1 MAAAAA
7 ALSPKG
13 HIEEIR
19 RCKFSIGGE
28 PNPLT
33 EDLHQA
39 VKNLSAELYS
49 KDVHFLMELIQN
61 AEDNEYEVG
70 VNPTLEF
77 VITSKDITETGAKA
91 TLVIFNNE
99 KGFARQNIESICSV
113 GRSTKK
119 GNRKNGYIGEK
130 GIGFKSVFLITSQP
144 YIFSKGYQI
153 RFSEEPCSQCKIGY
167 IVPEWVENENPVL
180 AHIRQIYG
188 SSTSLPTTTMVLPLK
203 SDKVDPVKKQL
214 SKIHPELL
222 LFLSKIR
229 KLSVREDNADRK
241 LNTVSTISISSEKNL
256 VTRKNINA
264 ESYALILSSDE
275 DKGNGQCSYHM
286 WRQRFPVKNGC
297 RVDRRMDV
305 EDWVITIAFPHGE
318 RLNRGNSSPGIY
330 AFLPTEMV
338 TNFPFIIQADFLL
351 SSSRE
356 TILLDNQWNKG
367 ILDCVPLVFLSAFT
381 SLVKASDDVPVSSL
395 AEMFRFLPVE
405 SSSYPSL
412 DATVRDPIKAKLQEE
427 DIVPC
432 QSFTN
437 QKVFRKPCQVGRLLP
452 AFWNLLK
459 EATKQGVTFHNIS
472 SHGKSILNSAFD
484 KEKYNNVLNF
494 LEVKNVEHDWYAKC
508 IQGSNLVMGVSEEL
522 YVQLLLFVSAN
533 WRSAFSKT
541 NMGKLPLL
549 KYVDSNEHVALC
561 STDSVSG
568 RQITLF
574 LCTKSNHVSWL
585 ISWNKVFRCM
595 EGYFFP
601 ESTHKVFNDS
611 SAVWKNISE
620 WMMNDVKV
628 RSVDTDE
635 YAQVIRQSLSHDR
648 KLVLAYAHFLYH
660 SYMKDYVVSAS
671 DIKSQCINMPLVDD
685 YGKVWTQRQG
695 VLVPANGSK
704 WVQLIGTNP
713 WKREGYI
720 ELGEEY
726 LHSQRYVA
734 NVYAKNGDILGFLKD
749 YAGAMDIPELP
760 PPDATLSCMS
770 SPLTK
775 ENAFLLL
782 DWIRNRGV
790 LPGKFLSSIK
800 NGSWLRVRLCGSTG
814 YRPPSQSF
822 FPDSKWGPHLQN
834 GSLRVDIP
842 LVDLAFYGS
851 QISDY
856 KEALRT
862 TGVMFELKEA
872 CEFIGKHFMSLVD
885 SSSFANHDVI
895 SILKFIKYLREKYL
909 PPGDFINSIKD
920 KSWLRTTQGMKKP
933 GQCVFLADKWSAISQ
948 ISNVP
953 FVDQKLY
960 GQDILIFKEELR
972 LLGVIFEFNKN
983 YNLVVSN
990 LKPSEHLNSLSAKTA
1005 FLALKCIRH
1014 LKLNS
1019 TDRLCIALKGNR
1031 CLKTSANGYKSA
1043 TECFL
1048 PDATWSCI
1056 LHVFDNFPIIDEK
1069 FYGSKIF
1076 SFKDELKNLGVVV
1089 SFEGV
1094 VKTFVEVF
1102 KQQSS
1107 KCALSKT
1114 CALSFLA
1121 CYRKLKATAFSSQF
1135 DEILKNIKDVKWL
1148 KTRLGAASAPEECIL
1163 FDESW
1168 APISSISLLPFVDD
1182 AYYGPE
1188 IRDYKV
1194 ELNAMG
1200 VATTFRKGAVFVP
1213 ASLRL
1218 PQNPDVISPPV
1229 ALSLFMCVQN
1239 LQKNHDKNHPDL
1251 LSSLREKLNVQWIKT
1266 RAGYR
1271 CPKDCLLFSPEWKDV
1286 LNQDD
1291 GPFIDEKFYGPEIA
1305 SYSKDL
1311 QTLGVVVEVKD
1322 GCSLVAEYL
1331 NVHSDKTSISRIYKY
1346 LDKNGWHGDLISNKN
1361 SKMIWI
1367 PSGDS
1372 SGKWVS
1378 PQTCILHDRTGLF
1391 VPEFFVL
1398 EKYYSNELLHF
1409 FSKVGV
1415 KTYPALED
1423 FFKLWKSW
1431 EGSSERKLSQSEC
1444 CAFWEFIVTH
1454 WSSKTKK
1461 FLEDNLKK
1469 IPAFSVANEG
1479 IYLLDKCDVFLA
1491 DDHYMK
1497 DLFEQNSSDPL
1508 FVWYPQPS
1516 LPSLPRTKLL
1526 DIYKEIGV
1534 GYLSKSVKN
1543 NGISSIESSGLE
1555 RVKPETIHIGMNLF
1569 TLILGFLAQPSLE
1582 MDAEERHKSLMSLV
1596 DSSFLKMDEPIT
1608 FDYSLSLSSGKILTA
1623 KASRMI
1629 RWERESSKFF
1639 ITELEESEGYRG
1651 VLEYATCFSEV
1662 ISEGI
1667 LWDKEDHVPQLSELI
1682 KLGYLVKFDKDAIS
1696 FLMKTKNLQVFLEDE
1711 QFLSSLFHSC

>member
-1 MAAAAA
+1 MAAAA
-7 ALSPKG
+7 ALSPKA

-19 RCKFSIGGE
+19 RNKFSIGGE

-70 VNPTLEF
+70 VDPTLEF
-77 VITSKDITETGAKA
+77 VITSKDITQTGAMA

-130 GIGFKSVFLITSQP
+130 GIGFKSVFLITPQP
-144 YIFSKGYQI
+144 YIFSNGYQI

-167 IVPEWVENENPVL
+167 IVPEWVENDNPVL
-180 AHIRQIYG
+180 AHIRHIYG
-188 SSTSLPTTTMVLPLK
+188 SSTSLPTTTLVLPLK

-297 RVDRRMDV
+297 RVDRRMEV

-318 RLNRGNSSPGIY
+318 RLNRGNSCPGIY

-381 SLVKASDDVPVSSL
+381 SLVKSSDDVPVSSL
-395 AEMFRFLPVE
+395 AEMFCFLPVE

-432 QSFTN
+432 QSYTN
-437 QKVFRKPCQVGRLLP
+437 QKVFRKPCQVGRLIP
-452 AFWNLLK
+452 FFWNLLN
-459 EATKQGVTFHNIS
+459 EATKQGVTLHNIS
-472 SHGKSILNSAFD
+472 SHGKSILNFAFD
-484 KEKYNNVLNF
+484 KEKYNKVFDF
-494 LEVKNVEHDWYAKC
+494 LEVKQVNNDWYAKC

-522 YVQLLLFVSAN
+522 YVQLLFFVVAY
-533 WRSAFSKT
+533 WRSCFFSKE

-561 STDSVSG
+561 SIDSVSEHH
-568 RQITLF
+568 ITLF
-574 LCTKSNHVSWL
+574 LCTKSKHVSWL
-585 ISWNKVFRCM
+585 ITWNRVFRCM
-595 EGYFFP
+595 GGYFIP
-601 ESTHKVFNDS
+601 ESTHTAFDNS
-611 SAVWKNISE
+611 SDVLKCIRD
-620 WMMNDVKV
+620 WMINDVKV
-628 RSVDTDE
+628 RSVDTAE
-635 YAQVIRQSLSHDR
+635 YAQVICQSLSHDP

-660 SYMKDYVVSAS
+660 SYMKVYVVSAS
-671 DIKSQCINMPLVDD
+671 DIESLCINMPLVDD
-685 YGKVWTQRQG
+685 YGNVLTHREG

-704 WVQLIGTNP
+704 WVQLIGSNP

-726 LHSQRYVA
+726 LHSRLVA
-734 NVYAKNGDILGFLKD
+734 NAYTNNGDILGFLKT
-749 YAGAMDIPELP
+749 YASAMDIPELP
-760 PPDATLSCMS
+760 PPNATLSCMS

-790 LPGKFLSSIK
+790 LPEKFLTSIK

-842 LVDLAFYGS
+842 LVDLAFYGA

-856 KEALRT
+856 IEALRT
-862 TGVMFELKEA
+862 TGVMFDLKEA
-872 CEFIGKHFMSLVD
+872 CEFIGRHFMSLVD
-885 SSSFANHDVI
+885 SYSFAKHDVI

-920 KSWLRTTQGMKKP
+920 KSWLLTTQGMKKP
-933 GQCVFLADKWSAISQ
+933 GQCVFLADKWYAVSQ

-953 FVDQKLY
+953 FVDQMHY
-960 GQDILIFKEELR
+960 GQDIILFKEELR
-972 LLGVIFEFNKN
+972 LLGVVFDFNKN
-983 YNLVVSN
+983 YNLIVSN
-990 LKPSEHLNSLSAKTA
+990 LKPSEHLNSLSAKAA

-1019 TDRLCIALKGNR
+1019 NDRLCIALKGNR
-1031 CLKTSANGYKSA
+1031 CLKTLENGYKSA
-1043 TECFL
+1043 TECFI
-1048 PDATWSCI
+1048 PDATWGCI

-1069 FYGSKIF
+1069 FYGSKIL

-1094 VKTFVEVF
+1094 VKTFVEDF

-1148 KTRLGAASAPEECIL
+1148 KTRLGAASAPEECIF

-1168 APISSISLLPFVDD
+1168 APISSISLLPFIDD

-1188 IRDYKV
+1188 IREYKA

-1200 VATTFRKGAVFVP
+1200 VATTFRKGAMFVP

-1218 PQNPDVISPPV
+1218 PQNSEVISPPV
-1229 ALSLFMCVQN
+1229 AVSLLMCLRH
-1239 LQKNHDKNHPDL
+1239 LQKNISEKQTDL
-1251 LSSLREKLNVQWIKT
+1251 ITSLREKLDVKWIKSI
-1266 RAGYR
+1266 AGYQ
-1271 CPKDCLLFSPEWKDV
+1271 CPKKCLLFSPDWKAV

-1291 GPFIDEKFYGPEIA
+1291 GPFIDEKFYGPEFS
-1305 SYSKDL
+1305 SYSKEL
-1311 QTLGVVVEVKD
+1311 QTLGVVVEVKN
-1322 GCSLVAEYL
+1322 GCSLVVEYL
-1331 NVHSDKTSISRIYKY
+1331 NVHTDRTTISRIYKY
-1346 LDKNGWHGDLISNKN
+1346 LYTNGWPDDVNTVGNA
-1361 SKMIWI
+1361 KM
-1367 PSGDS
+1367 
-1372 SGKWVS
+1372 
-1378 PQTCILHDRTGLF
+1378 L
-1391 VPEFFVL
+1391 
-1398 EKYYSNELLHF
+1398 
-1409 FSKVGV
+1409 
-1415 KTYPALED
+1415 
-1423 FFKLWKSW
+1423 
-1431 EGSSERKLSQSEC
+1431 
-1444 CAFWEFIVTH
+1444 
-1454 WSSKTKK
+1454 
-1461 FLEDNLKK
+1461 
-1469 IPAFSVANEG
+1469 
-1479 IYLLDKCDVFLA
+1479 
-1491 DDHYMK
+1491 
-1497 DLFEQNSSDPL
+1497 
-1508 FVWYPQPS
+1508 
-1516 LPSLPRTKLL
+1516 
-1526 DIYKEIGV
+1526 
-1534 GYLSKSVKN
+1534 
-1543 NGISSIESSGLE
+1543 
-1555 RVKPETIHIGMNLF
+1555 
-1569 TLILGFLAQPSLE
+1569 
-1582 MDAEERHKSLMSLV
+1582 
-1596 DSSFLKMDEPIT
+1596 
-1608 FDYSLSLSSGKILTA
+1608 
-1623 KASRMI
+1623 
-1629 RWERESSKFF
+1629 
-1639 ITELEESEGYRG
+1639 
-1651 VLEYATCFSEV
+1651 
-1662 ISEGI
+1662 
-1667 LWDKEDHVPQLSELI
+1667 
-1682 KLGYLVKFDKDAIS
+1682 
-1696 FLMKTKNLQVFLEDE
+1696 
-1711 QFLSSLFHSC
+1711 